1 MNPIEQQ
8 LAELN
13 SLCIEYE
20 TMEATPEVFDRI
32 RQIFLRLRENGYQVL
47 IPTFEL
53 HSAEYE
59 ALSEIGKLLWKKP
72 AEIRKKKMQAIEN
85 QNFEFAADL
94 RTLERALYQQI
105 VTDFSESTSYKF
117 FVLLAEDSKE
127 IIYNDPD
134 GKLNDIFKI
143 S

>member
-20 TMEATPEVFDRI
+20 TMEGTPEIFNRI
-32 RQIFLRLRENGYQVL
+32 RQIFLRLRENGYLVL

-59 ALSEIGKLLWKKP
+59 ALSDNGKQLWEKRS
-72 AEIRKKKMQAIEN
+72 ETRKKKLQAIGN
-85 QNFEFAADL
+85 QNFELAADL
-94 RTLERALYQQI
+94 RAVERALYRQI

-134 GKLNDIFKI
+134 GKLEDIFKI
-143 S
+143 F